1 MLMSRKLPPLGG
13 LRAFEAAARHGSMA
27 AAAAELGVTPGAVS
41 QQVRTLEE
49 HLGLALFERR
59 PQSLSLTVA
68 GRRYAAPL
76 TDAFDAIAE
85 ATRRLAPPPRRT
97 VLTVAMPTLFAAGW
111 LMPRL
116 ERFHSAHPA
125 VELRLRSSHR
135 LAAPGTEGID
145 AAIRH
150 GRAGWG
156 DAACVY
162 LFNDALLP
170 VCSPGYAP
178 ARLPP
183 LAGHTLLLAETAPE
197 LWAEWCAAAGAM
209 DEPGRR
215 LVLGDDGLV
224 IQAALNGLGVALADR
239 RLVEDP
245 LREGRLVTAAD
256 LPPFVRGT
264 AWYLVAAAE
273 RAGDPAVA
281 ALARWLLMEAD
292 GPML

>member
-1 MLMSRKLPPLGG
+1 MLTARKLPPLGG

-41 QQVRTLEE
+41 QQVRALEDQ
-49 HLGLALFERR
+49 LGVALFERR
-59 PQSLSLTVA
+59 PQSLALTAA

-97 VLTVAMPTLFAAGW
+97 AITIAMPTLFAAGW

-116 ERFHSAHPA
+116 ERFHAANPA
-125 VELRLRSSHR
+125 IELRLRSSHR
-135 LAAPGTEGID
+135 LAEPGTEGID

-156 DAACVY
+156 DATCIY

-170 VCSPGYAP
+170 VCSPAYAP
-178 ARLPP
+178 TRLPP
-183 LAGHTLLLAETAPE
+183 LAGHTLLVAEAAPE
-197 LWAEWCAAAGAM
+197 LWPEWCAANGAAE
-209 DEPGRR
+209 EPARR

-224 IQAALNGLGVALADR
+224 IQAALNGLGVGLVDR
-239 RLVEDP
+239 RLVEEP
-245 LREGRLVTAAD
+245 LREGRLVAAAEAA
-256 LPPFVRGT
+256 PFVRGT

-273 RAGDPAVA
+273 RTADPPFA
-281 ALARWLLMEAD
+281 ALARWLLAEAD
-292 GPML
+292 GPVL